1 MFELSCVLII
11 LVAGGAG
18 VSAFLATRDPLHP
31 AVFVSPLFA
40 YFYGLWPLVL
50 NRDGQLEGV
59 LHRSYLQHTS
69 FVFLVAIAAMFIGM
83 LHGVRHLRG
92 APAAALNPFGD
103 LLTPRMSRRLTHLA
117 LFMGAL
123 SVIAFYLQLDNVG
136 GFVSAYSRGKGGGRA
151 ESGLIGEAVLL
162 SFPALLALALSVY
175 ADGRRVTWLHITM
188 ALFIVSPHLI
198 QGTLGGRRGPLFLV
212 LTTLLFSWLIAK
224 GKRPSLSAIVMSV
237 CAIGFAVIFVASQR
251 DRIYIGSQE
260 AFDYSRVLQ
269 GDGLAP
275 EAIDAGNSYVTA
287 ISNIVAA
294 DFYDDH
300 YWGYRYFVTFFIRP
314 IPKEIWPT
322 KYEDMGAEWLELYG
336 TGSEASRFT
345 NSIGFSLPTGV
356 SGGSIADGYVEFS
369 WGVALMFFV
378 IGRLFA
384 ASYVRHRLEGGFWSI
399 IFFTML
405 ALSIYLPT
413 QSFSAWMLRLM
424 FMSGFAYLIWRAAI
438 GPVSHVPQDSDP
450 APAPRRGGR

>member
-1 MFELSCVLII
+1 
-11 LVAGGAG
+11 
-18 VSAFLATRDPLHP
+18 
-31 AVFVSPLFA
+31 
-40 YFYGLWPLVL
+40 
-50 NRDGQLEGV
+50 
-59 LHRSYLQHTS
+59 
-69 FVFLVAIAAMFIGM
+69 
-83 LHGVRHLRG
+83 VRHLRE
-92 APAAALNPFGD
+92 APPTSLNPFGE
-103 LLTPRMSRRLTHLA
+103 LLTPDMSRRLTYLA
-117 LFMGAL
+117 LFMGAV

-151 ESGLIGEAVLL
+151 ESGIVGEAVLL

-175 ADGRRVTWLHITM
+175 ADGRRVTLAHIAM
-188 ALFIVSPHLI
+188 ALFIVSPHLV
-198 QGTLGGRRGPLFLV
+198 QGILGGRRGPLFLV

-224 GKRPSLSAIVMSV
+224 GKRPSFSMIVIAVS
-237 CAIGFAVIFVASQR
+237 AIGFAVIVVASQR

-260 AFDYSRVLQ
+260 SFELSRVFQ

-275 EAIDAGNSYVTA
+275 ESIDPGNSYVTA

-322 KYEDMGAEWLELYG
+322 KYEDMNAEWLELYG
-336 TGSEASRFT
+336 TGSEAARYT
-345 NSIGFSLPTGV
+345 NSIGFALPAGV

-369 WGVALMFFV
+369 WGVVVMFFV
-378 IGRLFA
+378 IGRVFA
-384 ASYVRHRLEGGFWSI
+384 ASYVRHRREGGFWSI

-413 QSFSAWMLRLM
+413 QSFSAWMLRLL
-424 FMSGFAYLIWRAAI
+424 FMAGFAYLFWRIAI
-438 GPVSHVPQDSDP
+438 GPVSP
-450 APAPRRGGR
+450 AGSGREHEPLPRRGEH